1 MIDRDVMNLTQV
13 TRPLA
18 ILYFLQGVCYL
29 ALFLWRGVF
38 SKIGFFR
45 APPGLIFLY
54 EVYLL
59 FVLFASLY
67 FLYTSY
73 GLFRGQRSVKKSML
87 IISSL
92 STILWVF
99 PAIFSFGNALT
110 YLTDPNIPPDIGAQW
125 VHFLWTGVFFSAIGL
140 MNIASIVYK
149 AYCLTRPSD

>member
-1 MIDRDVMNLTQV
+1 MIDRGVMNLTQV

-45 APPGLIFLY
+45 A
-54 EVYLL
+54 
-59 FVLFASLY
+59 
-67 FLYTSY
+67 
-73 GLFRGQRSVKKSML
+73 VKKSML

-92 STILWVF
+92 STILWIF
-99 PAIFSFGNALT
+99 PAILSFGNALT
-110 YLTDPNIPPDIGAQW
+110 YLTDPNIPPDIAAQW